1 MHYNQF
7 TINYVEAIKRNLKI
21 QIRDDGKGI
30 FKQDS
35 ISVDDISNL
44 KTELESIWKFSND
57 SISIVNKKYEARI
70 QSGLFGLVN
79 EFENAL
85 KIGFLLGDRV
95 VLIDYLYER
104 LLAKNDLS
112 NIDINH
118 LGIIASSLVTTLPLA
133 MKGRVVIIP
142 NPFNWYPG
150 SKTIMQEV
158 SERIDL
164 TVEMIE
170 LLNMLSITKFCQ
182 LHPYTI
188 AESDSN
194 YQSIVNGQI
203 DTVDAIGRDGSNYAY
218 KGILGALLSEKLLNN
233 VELKYVLNVPLVEYY
248 NIISSN
254 EDFYTSYLS
263 TITSGGSLSGDV
275 NIDKIRKMIIKGIKE
290 RNKKV
295 VSKFGKA
302 LSAITG
308 IGGGVV
314 ATIGGAVVL
323 SAPITI
329 FGAALGLSSTLF
341 NLLNSGSI
349 NEDPIISVFKQ
360 LKK

>member
-35 ISVDDISNL
+35 ISIADISNL
-44 KTELESIWKFSND
+44 KTELESIWKISND
-57 SISIVNKKYEARI
+57 SISIVHTKHDSKI

-79 EFENAL
+79 ELETAL

-112 NIDINH
+112 NIDITH
-118 LGIIASSLVTTLPLA
+118 LGVIASSLVTALPLA
-133 MKGRVVIIP
+133 LEGRVVIIP
-142 NPFNWYPG
+142 NPFKWYPE

-158 SERIDL
+158 SEKIDF
-164 TVEMIE
+164 TVELIE

-194 YQSIVNGQI
+194 YQSLVNNQI
-203 DTVDAIGRDGSNYAY
+203 DIVDAIGRDSSNYAY
-218 KGILGALLSEKLLNN
+218 EGILGALLSEKLLNN
-233 VELKYVLNVPLVEYY
+233 VELKYVLNVPLGKYY
-248 NIISSN
+248 DIISSN
-254 EDFYTSYLS
+254 ESFYNSYLS
-263 TITSGGSLSGDV
+263 TITSGGSLNGDI

-302 LSAITG
+302 LSTITG

-329 FGAALGLSSTLF
+329 FGAALSLSSTLF
-341 NLLNSGSI
+341 NLLNSGC
-349 NEDPIISVFKQ
+349 
-360 LKK
+360 